1 MAIIVIPVA
10 WLMSGCVSWGRDSL
24 DSPRMEGSSFG
35 ESQQQ
40 CEQGRLC
47 LVHRGQVSPE
57 GRPGDRL
64 SCWKEVDEGGARGRV
79 MWSFGDAGVFLV
91 LTLPLGHVA
100 DIPNSSGSRFPLRRQ
115 QHRKC

>member
-1 MAIIVIPVA
+1 MWELGLLAVAIIVIPVA

-24 DSPRMEGSSFG
+24 DSQRLEGASFG

-47 LVHRGQVSPE
+47 LVQRGQMSPE

-64 SCWKEVDEGGARGRV
+64 SCRKEVDGGGG
-79 MWSFGDAGVFLV
+79 WG
-91 LTLPLGHVA
+91 
-100 DIPNSSGSRFPLRRQ
+100 
-115 QHRKC
+115 